1 MYSRKI
7 GGKDYRFGVS
17 GLLYKSNVLMYD
29 QQTESLWS
37 QVLQHA
43 VTGPMTDTKLSRLPS
58 TLTTWGKWRRKHPGT
73 DALTP
78 ATGHV
83 RDYSRDPYEDYY
95 ESRSGLFGFLK
106 GGPGAEEKE
115 LVVGVE
121 INNITKAYKL
131 DELRSSSPVH
141 DKIGTSEITLEF
153 EKETDSLSVRDKDG
167 KTIDHIVLY
176 WFVWKGI
183 HPESQ
188 VYQVKH
194 SPDD

>member
-7 GGKDYRFGVS
+7 DNQTYRFGVS

-29 QQTESLWS
+29 HQTESLWS

-43 VTGPMTDTKLSRLPS
+43 VTGPMTGKKLTRLPS
-58 TLTTWGKWRRKHPGT
+58 TLTTWGKWRKTHPDT
-73 DALTP
+73 DVLSP

-83 RDYSRDPYEDYY
+83 RDYSKDPYESYY

-115 LVVGVE
+115 LVVGIE
-121 INNITKAYKL
+121 IGSTAKAYKL
-131 DELRSSSPVH
+131 QDLRSSGLIK
-141 DKIGTSEITLEF
+141 DKVDAVEITLEF
-153 EKETDSLSVRDKDG
+153 DAQTDQLTVKDQAG
-167 KTIDHIVLY
+167 NTFDHMILY

-183 HPESQ
+183 HPEAE
-188 VYQVKH
+188 VYKNK
-194 SPDD
+194 

>member
-7 GGKDYRFGVS
+7 NNQTYRFGVS

-37 QVLQHA
+37 QVMQRA
-43 VTGPMTDTKLSRLPS
+43 VTGPLAGTRLKKLPS
-58 TLTTWGKWRRKHPGT
+58 VLTTWEKWQSQHPHT

-83 RDYSRDPYEDYY
+83 RDYSKDPYEDYY
-95 ESRSGLFGFLK
+95 ASRSGLFGFLK

-115 LVVGVE
+115 LVVGVSIGAAARAYRLKDVRTAGE
-121 INNITKAYKL
+121 ID
-131 DELRSSSPVH
+131 DELA
-141 DKIGTSEITLEF
+141 GTALSLKF
-153 EKETDSLSVRDKDG
+153 EETSDRLIVADQACKAV
-167 KTIDHIVLY
+167 DHIVLY

-183 HPESQ
+183 YPEST
-188 VYQVKH
+188 VYQAGK
-194 SPDD
+194 SE

>member
-7 GGKDYRFGVS
+7 DNQTYRFGVS

-43 VTGPMTDTKLSRLPS
+43 VTGPMTNTKLTRLPS
-58 TLTTWGKWRRKHPGT
+58 TLTTWGKWRKKYPET
-73 DALTP
+73 DVLTP

-83 RDYSRDPYEDYY
+83 RDYSKDPYESYY

-115 LVVGVE
+115 LVIGIE
-121 INNITKAYKL
+121 IGNTAKAYRL
-131 DELRSSSPVH
+131 RDLRSDGLIK
-141 DKIGTSEITLEF
+141 DKVGGTEITLELD
-153 EKETDSLSVRDKDG
+153 EVTDTLTAKDQSG
-167 KTIDHIVLY
+167 NTLDHLLLY

-183 HPESQ
+183 HPEAE
-188 VYQVKH
+188 VYISK
-194 SPDD
+194 

>member
-1 MYSRKI
+1 VYSRKI
-7 GGKDYRFGVS
+7 EDKTYRFGVS

-43 VTGPMTDTKLSRLPS
+43 VTGPMTGEKLTRLPS
-58 TLTTWGKWRRKHPGT
+58 TLTTWGKWREAHPDT
-73 DALTP
+73 DALSP

-83 RDYSRDPYEDYY
+83 RDYSKDPYESYY

-115 LVVGVE
+115 LVVG
-121 INNITKAYKL
+121 ISIGNTAKAYKL
-131 DELRSSSPVH
+131 QDLH
-141 DKIGTSEITLEF
+141 TSGQIKDNVDSTEITIEF
-153 EKETDSLSVRDKDG
+153 DEETDKLTVKDQSG
-167 KTIDHIVLY
+167 NTLDHMILY

-183 HPESQ
+183 HPDAK
-188 VYQVKH
+188 VYK
-194 SPDD
+194 SK

>member
-7 GGKDYRFGVS
+7 NNQTYRFGVS

-29 QQTESLWS
+29 QQPESLWS

-43 VTGPMTDTKLSRLPS
+43 VTGPMTDTKLTRLPS
-58 TLTTWGKWRRKHPGT
+58 TLTTWGKWRKKFPQT
-73 DALTP
+73 DVLTP

-83 RDYSRDPYEDYY
+83 RDYSKDPYADYY

-115 LVVGVE
+115 LVVGIE
-121 INNITKAYKL
+121 IGNSAKAYKL
-131 DELRSSSPVH
+131 LELRSVGLIK
-141 DKIGTSEITLEF
+141 DKLGNTEITLEF
-153 EKETDSLSVRDKDG
+153 DEATDSLTAKDQSG
-167 KTIDHIVLY
+167 NPLDHLLLY

-183 HPESQ
+183 HPEAE
-188 VYQVKH
+188 VYK
-194 SPDD
+194 SK